1 MALLRSTLELPMFSE
16 EQVLMIRAIA
26 HVAQIAES
34 VKILQSSYEILNVT
48 ISLSEKAREARL
60 DLEKFLTAEASR
72 VLTQVKIP
80 KLVP

>member
-34 VKILQSSYEILNVT
+34 VKTLQSSYEILNVT